1 MIFYRK
7 APQDFGILADTAK
20 DEERSEHCV
29 VLVLVTNMIAK
40 FVFLF
45 EAQIHVETEKLVIMS
60 APEYTM

>member
-1 MIFYRK
+1 M
-7 APQDFGILADTAK
+7 TK
-20 DEERSEHCV
+20 DEERSEQGI
-29 VLVLVTNMIAK
+29 VLVSATNMIAK

>member
-1 MIFYRK
+1 M
-7 APQDFGILADTAK
+7 AK

-40 FVFLF
+40 FVCLF
-45 EAQIHVETEKLVIMS
+45 EAQVYVETEKLVIMS

>member
-1 MIFYRK
+1 M
-7 APQDFGILADTAK
+7 AK

-29 VLVLVTNMIAK
+29 VLVLVTNMIAS

-45 EAQIHVETEKLVIMS
+45 EALVHGETEKLVIMS